1 MKLFIFLLLI
11 SAFRPQLRGQN
22 ILVSEKIIFDTDMG
36 SDCDD
41 AGALA
46 LLHAYATLGKA
57 EIIGCIYSSGVVP
70 YGAAVIEAINVYY
83 GRPDIPVGACHG
95 SEVGDPVDKMNAEKL
110 AKDISAFGNRI
121 IHNLDA
127 EEQTRLNRR
136 LLSSQPDSSVT
147 YITVGHTKGLYDLLI
162 STPDDISP
170 LNGKELIE
178 KKIRRWVAL
187 GALGAYHDGEWMVK
201 DWNFFFNGTAPY
213 SQYLVEYF
221 PMPVFFVDGG
231 NKVMTGKSL
240 RESPSGNIVRT
251 AYRDWLWNVEKK
263 ILDDQRPSW
272 DLVTVYFAV
281 EGLGEYFETAE
292 PCWLEMDAEKG
303 CKWRIGET
311 RYKHNFIRQKPG
323 TDSLFAGYLND
334 LISRLPER

>member
-70 YGAAVIEAINVYY
+70 YGAAVVEAINVYY

-95 SEVGDPVDKMNAEKL
+95 SEVGDPVDKMN
-110 AKDISAFGNRI
+110 
-121 IHNLDA
+121 
-127 EEQTRLNRR
+127 
-136 LLSSQPDSSVT
+136 
-147 YITVGHTKGLYDLLI
+147 
-162 STPDDISP
+162 
-170 LNGKELIE
+170 
-178 KKIRRWVAL
+178 
-187 GALGAYHDGEWMVK
+187 
-201 DWNFFFNGTAPY
+201 
-213 SQYLVEYF
+213 
-221 PMPVFFVDGG
+221 
-231 NKVMTGKSL
+231 
-240 RESPSGNIVRT
+240 
-251 AYRDWLWNVEKK
+251 
-263 ILDDQRPSW
+263 
-272 DLVTVYFAV
+272 
-281 EGLGEYFETAE
+281 
-292 PCWLEMDAEKG
+292 AEKG